1 MGTVGIGGGGMWQ
14 REYRLG
20 MAQSYT
26 SSEAWFL
33 VSSQC
38 AFSRCAQKMGL
49 AQKSTSLIGLTPLP
63 SPTLVLFLFLKV
75 ISPRTNS
82 IIQKQGVNLERSSVV

>member
-1 MGTVGIGGGGMWQ
+1 MGTVGVGGGGRWQ

-33 VSSQC
+33 VSPQC

-63 SPTLVLFLFLKV
+63 SPTLVLFLFLL
-75 ISPRTNS
+75 SYFPQN
-82 IIQKQGVNLERSSVV
+82 KQYHSKTRSKP

>member
-1 MGTVGIGGGGMWQ
+1 MGTVGVGGGGMWQ

-38 AFSRCAQKMGL
+38 AFSRCAQKKMGL

-63 SPTLVLFLFLKV
+63 SLTLVLFVFV
-75 ISPRTNS
+75 F
-82 IIQKQGVNLERSSVV
+82 

>member
-1 MGTVGIGGGGMWQ
+1 MGTVGVGGGGMWQ
-14 REYRLG
+14 REYRSG

-33 VSSQC
+33 VSPQC

-63 SPTLVLFLFLKV
+63 SPTLVLFVFVFK
-75 ISPRTNS
+75 SYFPQN
-82 IIQKQGVNLERSSVV
+82 KQYHSKTRSKP